1 MPIFTAVN
9 AIGGKQ
15 GKHLLSNVKKIRFFI
30 FKNLIAKRM
39 FLFCKQTG
47 LFIKYFPLIRG
58 NGQLFLCLKEKV
70 AKRSKQT
77 CRLIAGAYGSGIPRI
92 PPDSAQMHSD
102 LQGKSEYDIAC
113 RNRRHGFGRRR
124 LFGELSARG
133 SLAFGGVHR
142 RNCIDSHRLI

>member
-1 MPIFTAVN
+1 M
-9 AIGGKQ
+9 
-15 GKHLLSNVKKIRFFI
+15 NVKKIRFFI
-30 FKNLIAKRM
+30 FENLKAKRLLCFVNRRA
-39 FLFCKQTG
+39 FLSNNSLLQ
-47 LFIKYFPLIRG
+47 RG

-77 CRLIAGAYGSGIPRI
+77 CRLIAGAYGSKVPRI

-124 LFGELSARG
+124 LFGEPCAYG

-142 RNCIDSHRLI
+142 RDCIDSHRLI

>member
-1 MPIFTAVN
+1 MFFFQYFLHKSKKDKIFH
-9 AIGGKQ
+9 IQKSYS
-15 GKHLLSNVKKIRFFI
+15 KRI
-30 FKNLIAKRM
+30 FV
-39 FLFCKQTG
+39 FCKQTE

-70 AKRSKQT
+70 AKRSKPT
-77 CRLIAGAYGSGIPRI
+77 CGWIAGACGSKVPRI

-124 LFGELSARG
+124 LFGEPRANG

-142 RNCIDSHRLI
+142 RDCIDSRRLI